1 MLLHATRSPHTLES
15 QVDNTILAY
24 LLRPLDHLHG
34 NALHNVTMTQLR
46 QSQVSVE
53 TAPPGDSEGV
63 LELIRVLPHISADV
77 LLQIEAN
84 IERLQTALILAWKGV
99 CRI

>member
-1 MLLHATRSPHTLES
+1 M
-15 QVDNTILAY
+15 
-24 LLRPLDHLHG
+24 
-34 NALHNVTMTQLR
+34 
-46 QSQVSVE
+46 SVE